1 MFASHTFIY
10 NLKHGMYHVHI
21 PKDMYLHDILVGKK
35 NEIKIFDQNGF
46 YDWVL
51 VNLLLKQQHYDFW
64 DRTDGIWEILWI
76 VKTSGTFGAGWAN
89 I

>member
-35 NEIKIFDQNGF
+35 MK
-46 YDWVL
+46 
-51 VNLLLKQQHYDFW
+51 LKFLTRMDFM
-64 DRTDGIWEILWI
+64 TGY
-76 VKTSGTFGAGWAN
+76 
-89 I
+89 